1 MPLSWRVYQND
12 HYLENS
18 VKYYQGEGD
27 YLGRMIVHSIYEKHP
42 DVKNAEDPLRS
53 MIKKDSPINY
63 ESRDTLFIPVARYT
77 SNLLPVT

>member
-1 MPLSWRVYQND
+1 
-12 HYLENS
+12 
-18 VKYYQGEGD
+18 
-27 YLGRMIVHSIYEKHP
+27 MIVHSTYEKHP
-42 DVKNAEDPLRS
+42 DVKYAEDPLRS